1 MKKKLTV
8 VVALVS
14 VLFMAPFATQ
24 AYTHEEYVKSFKEDL
39 RKGGYIP
46 LDQAIEKYEKMYNV
60 KVQLPNVP
68 INSNYNVGRIDKQES
83 SLSMRWLDL
92 REGSSKSFKVNVRT
106 IEKDRTDLRYAD
118 EKKDE
123 LVTLQDGTKSY
134 IKNNPKYYEVSFK
147 KGNLEY
153 LYTAN
158 SHYIKKDQCIEI
170 AESFK

>member
-1 MKKKLTV
+1 MKNKLTV

-24 AYTHEEYVKSFKEDL
+24 AYSHEEYVKSFKEDL
-39 RKGGYIP
+39 RKSGYIP

-68 INSNYNVGRIDKQES
+68 IHSNYKVGQIDKKES

-92 REGSSKSFKVNVRT
+92 REGSSKSFHVTVRT
-106 IEKDRTDLRYAD
+106 IENERTDLRYAD

-134 IKNNPKYYEVSFK
+134 IKSNPNYYEVSFK
-147 KGNLEY
+147 KDNLEY

-158 SHYIKKDQCIEI
+158 AHDIKKEQCIDI